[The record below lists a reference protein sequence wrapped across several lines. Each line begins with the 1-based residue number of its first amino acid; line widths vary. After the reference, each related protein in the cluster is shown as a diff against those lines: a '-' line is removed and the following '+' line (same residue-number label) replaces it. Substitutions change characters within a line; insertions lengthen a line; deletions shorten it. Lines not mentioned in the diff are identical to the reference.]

1 MSLHTPLAAGIFGC
15 SGLTL
20 TEEEKRFFSRI
31 QPVGF
36 ILFARNCESP
46 AQVRAL
52 TDSMREGTGRANA
65 LILIDQEG
73 GRVARLKPPHWRRT
87 PPAKRFA
94 DCAAHSL
101 ADGKRAT
108 WLNARLIA
116 QELHALGINVDC
128 APLADVPAP
137 GSHDIIGDRAYG
149 EDPYQVSILASAMA
163 NGLLDGGVLPVLKHI
178 PGHGRA
184 MADSH
189 EELPTVTA
197 SLGELRET
205 DFIPFKA
212 LSYLPLGMTA
222 HIRYTAI
229 DPDRPATLSP
239 AVIGLVRKELG
250 YNGLL
255 MSDDLSMKALKGS
268 FAERTRQTIAAGC
281 DIILHC
287 NGVMAEM
294 QEIADALTPLDDT
307 AQVRLARA
315 LAQLKAPLAFDAA
328 GAERELEAL
337 APEPVAAG

>member
-1 MSLHTPLAAGIFGC
+1 MSSHPAFSAGIFGC
-15 SGLTL
+15 SGLSL
-20 TEEEKRFFSRI
+20 TDEEKCFFTRI

-52 TDSMREGTGRANA
+52 TDSMREVAGRANV

-73 GRVARLKPPHWRRT
+73 GRVARLKPPHWRKT

-94 DCAAHSL
+94 DCATHSL

-108 WLNARLIA
+108 WLNARFIA
-116 QELHALGINVDC
+116 AELHTLGINVNC
-128 APLADVPAP
+128 APLADVPAA

-149 EDPYQVSILASAMA
+149 DEPYQVSILASAMA

-184 MADSH
+184 TADSH

-197 SLGELRET
+197 SLDVLRET

-229 DPDRPATLSP
+229 DPELPATLSP
-239 AVIGLVRKELG
+239 AVIGLVRGELG

-255 MSDDLSMKALKGS
+255 MSDDLSMKALGGS
-268 FAERTRQTIAAGC
+268 FAERTEQTIKAGC
-281 DIILHC
+281 DLILHC
-287 NGVMAEM
+287 NGNMTEM
-294 QEIADALTPLDDT
+294 QEIADALTKLDDT
-307 AQVRLARA
+307 AQVRLVRA
-315 LAQLKAPLAFDAA
+315 LAQLKTPMAFDAQGA
-328 GAERELEAL
+328 GRELETL
-337 APEPVAAG
+337 APEPAGA